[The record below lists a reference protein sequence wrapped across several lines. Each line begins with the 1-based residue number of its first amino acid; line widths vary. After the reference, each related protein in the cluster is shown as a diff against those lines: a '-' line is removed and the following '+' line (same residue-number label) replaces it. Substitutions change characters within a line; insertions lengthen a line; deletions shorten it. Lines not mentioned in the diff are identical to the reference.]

1 MRSVVDCVCSTGA
14 QDRDRRSDRPRKEVG
29 TSRGPVIWISW
40 NPDLLYSGPAVL
52 ICSRPRDTLHT
63 MNRRFFRR
71 SFWMEWGL
79 IFGAWTLF
87 ILLRVARSMLDSDG
101 STPFFHSERFM
112 AWLCEYYVWAL
123 ITPAIFWMCEH
134 LGRDGKWQLWQRVT
148 VHVVAAFAIAGLMDV
163 YTDLLYRYVFA
174 LRGATDSWMESVQAS
189 FDQILALNFLLEL
202 ILYLAILAIGFARA
216 YYIRLQQRR
225 IQATELRADLTEA
238 RLHALRMQ
246 INPHFLFNTLNAI
259 AGLVESNPKGVRTM
273 VARLSALLR
282 HTLDSS
288 GRGEVPLSHEIK
300 VLDDYLAIMHVRFSD
315 RLRVEKEVDDEV
327 RSALVP
333 DLILQPLVENA
344 IKHGIS
350 KRETPGTVRIRAR
363 RTGPYLRM
371 TVEDDGDGTGDTF
384 QGDGMPDTSSGIG
397 LRNVKERLER
407 LYGDTHRI
415 SLRPSPQGGLVAQ
428 IWIPFHTEPITGVD
442 DNVEPGAPDR
452 EHVPAEIRPRDA

>member
-1 MRSVVDCVCSTGA
+1 MT
-14 QDRDRRSDRPRKEVG
+14 
-29 TSRGPVIWISW
+29 
-40 NPDLLYSGPAVL
+40 
-52 ICSRPRDTLHT
+52 
-63 MNRRFFRR
+63 RRFFRR
-71 SFWMEWGL
+71 SFWLEWGL
-79 IFGAWTLF
+79 IFGAWSLF

-134 LGRDGKWQLWQRVT
+134 LGRDGKWGLWQRVT
-148 VHVVAAFAIAGLMDV
+148 VHVVAAFTVAALMDV

-189 FDQILALNFLLEL
+189 IDQILALNFLLEL

-216 YYIRLQQRR
+216 YYIRLQKRR

-259 AGLVESNPKGVRTM
+259 AGLVESDPKGVRTM

-300 VLDDYLAIMHVRFSD
+300 VLDDSLAIMHVRFAD
-315 RLRVEKEVDDEV
+315 RLRVEKDIDDDV
-327 RSALVP
+327 RNALVP

-350 KRETPGTVRIRAR
+350 QRETPGTVRIGAR

-371 TVEDDGDGTGDTF
+371 TVEDDGDGTSSTF
-384 QGDGMPDTSSGIG
+384 QGDGMPDTSNGIG

-407 LYGDTHRI
+407 LYGDTHRL
-415 SLRPSPQGGLVAQ
+415 SFRPSPEGGLVAQ
-428 IWIPFHTEPITGVD
+428 IWIPHHTEPITKAEDQTASAEESDERVS
-442 DNVEPGAPDR
+442 VEVQP
-452 EHVPAEIRPRDA
+452 